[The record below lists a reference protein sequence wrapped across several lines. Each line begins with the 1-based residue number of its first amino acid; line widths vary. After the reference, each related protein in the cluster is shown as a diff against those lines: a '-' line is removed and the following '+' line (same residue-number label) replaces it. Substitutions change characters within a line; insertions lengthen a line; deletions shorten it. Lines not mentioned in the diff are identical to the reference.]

1 MKLKKDAEIG
11 TLLTI
16 KVKDAVGEL
25 YFPESI
31 DDIIRFTAEF
41 DDYRVLAGGSNIIA
55 GKVEKPLL
63 YMGGVI
69 STSDTDDVDEFLV
82 KAFMPSWV
90 STTSLLDYSVKNG
103 FSGLEFLAGIPG
115 TLGGALYG
123 NAAPAGS
130 SLDDV
135 VGVIYVIQE
144 GKIFP
149 LVPQYSY
156 RSLDNKPKGN
166 FVIYGC
172 ELILVKDTPENV
184 KQRISWFLSKRIK
197 IKGFSSGSLFKNPKD
212 GKSGFMLEQ
221 CGMKGFSVGGAKLS
235 DNHANII
242 LNTGEGTFSDFCAL
256 KDIAIGRVKDK
267 FGVVLEP
274 EVQFWYN

>member
-16 KVKDAVGEL
+16 KVKDAVGDL

-212 GKSGFMLEQ
+212 GKAGFMLEQ

>member
-16 KVKDAVGEL
+16 KVKDAVGDL

-115 TLGGALYG
+115 TVGGALYG

-135 VGVIYVIQE
+135 VGVVDHVRLEDVVAGI
-144 GKIFP
+144 
-149 LVPQYSY
+149 VPRHSHVRHHHIPGDVWRDGDAPVARRQ
-156 RSLDNKPKGN
+156 
-166 FVIYGC
+166 VVC
-172 ELILVKDTPENV
+172 HATPERERRGCQ
-184 KQRISWFLSKRIK
+184 KQYR
-197 IKGFSSGSLFKNPKD
+197 
-212 GKSGFMLEQ
+212 
-221 CGMKGFSVGGAKLS
+221 
-235 DNHANII
+235 H
-242 LNTGEGTFSDFCAL
+242 FCH
-256 KDIAIGRVKDK
+256 VFWSP
-267 FGVVLEP
+267 FGL
-274 EVQFWYN
+274 